1 MKPPATLGYQSSLAW
16 LLPCRNDLG
25 RRPRP
30 HQQRRVAARRTL
42 CWTKAGATISIRVT
56 PGQPGTIVN
65 GATVSGNENDPDP
78 SNNSATATTQVV
90 GFGSGGAFVVGDR
103 SATGSVLF
111 WGAQWAKGNSLSGGS
126 APNAFKGF
134 ENSTA
139 TPTCG
144 STWTTDPG
152 NSSDPPATIP
162 PLMAV
167 IVSSN
172 ITKSGSTIS
181 GNVAHI
187 VIVRTDPGYAPNPGH
202 EGTGTVVAVVC

>member
-1 MKPPATLGYQSSLAW
+1 L
-16 LLPCRNDLG
+16 
-25 RRPRP
+25 
-30 HQQRRVAARRTL
+30 
-42 CWTKAGATISIRVT
+42 
-56 PGQPGTIVN
+56 
-65 GATVSGNENDPDP
+65 
-78 SNNSATATTQVV
+78 
-90 GFGSGGAFVVGDR
+90 GGAFVVRDR

-111 WGAQWAKGNSLSGGS
+111 WGAQWSKGNSLSGGS

-152 NSSDPPATIP
+152 NRSDPPATIP

-172 ITKSGSTIS
+172 T
-181 GNVAHI
+181 N
-187 VIVRTDPGYAPNPGH
+187 PGYAPNPGH
-202 EGTGTVVAVVC
+202 EGTGKVVAVVC